1 MKIGLIFAKGT
12 NEAFGYKNALPW
24 GRNKEDMKHFA
35 DITKGQAVLM
45 GRNTW
50 ESLPEAYRPLPD
62 RTNLVMTRSR
72 FQLPKGSFSDSS
84 YSSVCSFDQA
94 IAAAKIRRCEEL
106 WIIGGASLLESTQ
119 HHASIAI
126 VTEIDTACTFD
137 VHAPVLDK
145 SWQLKDTR
153 PASFEGIGQFGTTY
167 RFHTYC
173 R

>member
-24 GRNKEDMKHFA
+24 GRNKEDMKHVA
-35 DITKGQAVLM
+35 DITKGHAVLM

-62 RTNLVMTRSR
+62 RTNIIMTHS
-72 FQLPKGSFSDSS
+72 QMLLPKGHFHVSSFEEAMA
-84 YSSVCSFDQA
+84 V
-94 IAAAKIRRCEEL
+94 AKFSHRDEL
-106 WIIGGASLLESTQ
+106 WLIGGASLLQSLQ
-119 HHASIAI
+119 HHASIAV